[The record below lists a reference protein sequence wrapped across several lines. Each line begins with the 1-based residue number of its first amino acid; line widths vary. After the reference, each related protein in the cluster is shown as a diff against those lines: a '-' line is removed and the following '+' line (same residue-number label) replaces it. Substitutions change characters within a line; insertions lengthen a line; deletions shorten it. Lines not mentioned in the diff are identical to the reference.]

1 MAKKNNDYFEMI
13 KKQTAYCVEA
23 SDLLEEVLCKYDAE
37 SINAYRSQMHNIE
50 HMADDIHHDI
60 LNKLSVEFITPIDQ
74 EDILRLVQII
84 DDITDALDEVI
95 LDVYM
100 YHIVQIPEKTAEL
113 SKIVNRCVKAL
124 HEAANELKNFK
135 KPDALRTLLVK
146 VNDIEI
152 EADAV
157 YIDAIYRLFDSVADG
172 KTLLGAKAVYEGLE
186 RCCDL
191 CEHAADII
199 EQVIIKNT

>member
-1 MAKKNNDYFEMI
+1 MARKTNNYFEMI
-13 KKQTAYCVEA
+13 QKQSAYCVEA
-23 SDLLEEVLCKYDAE
+23 SNLLEEILCKFHADSVPE
-37 SINAYRSQMHNIE
+37 YRKQMHEIE
-50 HMADDIHHDI
+50 HSADDVHHNI
-60 LNKLSVEFITPIDQ
+60 LDKLSTEFITPIDQ

-100 YHIVQIPEKTAEL
+100 YHIDVIPERTAEL
-113 SKIVNRCVKAL
+113 SCIVNRCVKAL
-124 HEAANELKNFK
+124 HEATAELKNFK
-135 KPDALRTLLVK
+135 KPEKLRQLLIK

-152 EADAV
+152 EGDKV
-157 YIDAIYRLFDSVADG
+157 YTDAIYTLFGSGADG
-172 KTLLGAKAVYEGLE
+172 KALFGAKAIYEGLE
-186 RCCDL
+186 SCCDL